1 MKRFLCVLMLF
12 ALISASMFAQ
22 FEKGKK
28 YVGASL
34 SSAGLS
40 YSDYDEFALGI
51 NLVGG
56 YMIEQDWM
64 LMGDFGMDLRRGDFQ
79 EISLGG
85 KVRYYIEQNGLF
97 LSAGLRYLHRFS
109 NFNDLQLTPEVGYCF
124 FLGGHVSIEPAL
136 YYDMSLSDFGHKS
149 KVGVKVGL
157 GYYF

>member
-1 MKRFLCVLMLF
+1 
-12 ALISASMFAQ
+12 MF
-22 FEKGKK
+22 
-28 YVGASL
+28 V
-34 SSAGLS
+34 
-40 YSDYDEFALGI
+40 D
-51 NLVGG
+51 
-56 YMIEQDWM
+56 DWM
-64 LMGDFGMDLRRGDFQ
+64 VLADAVWNVRHEVPNDFR
-79 EISLGG
+79 LGAG
-85 KVRYYIEQNGLF
+85 VRYYIEQNGLF